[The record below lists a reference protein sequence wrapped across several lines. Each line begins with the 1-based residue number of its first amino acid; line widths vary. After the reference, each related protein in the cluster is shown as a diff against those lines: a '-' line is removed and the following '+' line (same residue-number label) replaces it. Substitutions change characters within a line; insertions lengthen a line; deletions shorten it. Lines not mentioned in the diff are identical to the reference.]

1 MSKIDELLQKY
12 CPNGVEYKT
21 LGELGS
27 FYGGITGKS
36 KEDFVDG
43 NATFITY
50 RNVYSNPALDIF
62 PADKVKIGE
71 SENQRTLQYGDVIFT
86 GSSETP
92 DECGISSVVTEEVND
107 DLYLNSFCFFFRFDD
122 LSKIEPSF
130 MKHLFRSNDLRYQI
144 GKTAS
149 GVTRYNVSKKLMAK
163 VVIPVPPL
171 EVQREIVQIL
181 DEFTLLT
188 AELTAELTARKKQY
202 DYYKSALF
210 DFDENVPVFK
220 IGDFTRVFSASRVHK
235 KDWREE
241 GVPFWRSSD
250 LISYYNGVENSR
262 GKVYISQELYDK
274 LSAKSGKIEKDDIL
288 VTGGGTIGVPYVV
301 PSNDPLYVKDADL
314 LCIKK
319 NSTVRTK
326 YLYHYFLS
334 QEFKDYLM
342 GITHDATIAHYTI
355 TQIKDTPI
363 PVPSLEEQ
371 DRIISILDKFEDITK
386 SISIG
391 LPAEIDA
398 RQKQYEYY
406 RDSIL
411 SFKREG

>member
-1 MSKIDELLQKY
+1 
-12 CPNGVEYKT
+12 
-21 LGELGS
+21 
-27 FYGGITGKS
+27 
-36 KEDFVDG
+36 
-43 NATFITY
+43 
-50 RNVYSNPALDIF
+50 
-62 PADKVKIGE
+62 
-71 SENQRTLQYGDVIFT
+71 
-86 GSSETP
+86 
-92 DECGISSVVTEEVND
+92 
-107 DLYLNSFCFFFRFDD
+107 
-122 LSKIEPSF
+122 
-130 MKHLFRSNDLRYQI
+130 
-144 GKTAS
+144 
-149 GVTRYNVSKKLMAK
+149 MAK

-171 EVQREIVQIL
+171 EVQREIVQVL

-202 DYYKSALF
+202 DYYKSSLF
-210 DFDENVPVFK
+210 NFDDNVPVLK

-301 PSNDPLYVKDADL
+301 PSNEPLYVKDADL

-319 NSTVRTK
+319 NNTVMTK

-334 QEFKDYLM
+334 QEFKDYLL

-355 TQIKDTPI
+355 TQIKDTPV

-371 DRIISILDKFEDITK
+371 ERIVNILDKFEELTK

-411 SFKREG
+411 KFKREE

>member
-1 MSKIDELLQKY
+1 MSKIDELLQQY
-12 CPNGVEYKT
+12 CPNGVKYKT
-21 LGELGS
+21 LGEMGS

-50 RNVYSNPALDIF
+50 RNVYSNPALNVF
-62 PADKVKIGE
+62 PSDKVRISE
-71 SENQRTLQYGDVIFT
+71 TENQRTLQYGDVIFT

-122 LSKIEPSF
+122 LSNINPEF

-171 EVQREIVQIL
+171 EVQREIVQVL

-202 DYYKSALF
+202 DYYKSSLF
-210 DFDENVPVFK
+210 NFDDNVPVLK

-301 PSNDPLYVKDADL
+301 PSNEPLYVKDADL

-319 NSTVRTK
+319 NNTVMTK

-334 QEFKDYLM
+334 QEFKDYLL

-355 TQIKDTPI
+355 TQIKDTPV

-371 DRIISILDKFEDITK
+371 ERIVNILDKFEELTK

-411 SFKREG
+411 KFKREE